1 MFVYSTN
8 GADGWEELES
18 IEESILELDGPGQY
32 TIYRGETSKPDI
44 ANFIH
49 ADDLIEP
56 VSNCLFFSEYGE
68 YCESFIDR
76 IKVDTEELRKDLI
89 DAFKRHMKR
98 NNASIDF
105 YSVHNIEEVKIV
117 LEEE

>member
-32 TIYRGETSKPDI
+32 TIYRGETRKLDI

-49 ADDLIEP
+49 ADYLIEP
-56 VSNCLFFSEYGE
+56 VSDCLYSEYGE
-68 YCESFIDR
+68 FCESFIDR
-76 IKVDTEELRKDLI
+76 IEVDTEGLRKDLI

-98 NNASIDF
+98 NNVNIDF